1 VVSVEPICWKRGVD
15 VDMERRLVNDS
26 FVENLGNVFCRN
38 RQGDIKLWSGCR
50 TDITRAGV
58 GRVFGQARAG
68 RRSISY
74 AGKLY
79 LRAFRHDCVYLGCF
93 VKGPWLLLPKSA
105 RPIMLLA
112 GRLRRIEAIILS
124 SPFLS
129 SLAYRRLDVYASA
142 SISNSV
148 LVKTAIGLA

>member
-1 VVSVEPICWKRGVD
+1 MRVVSVEPICWKRGVD

-58 GRVFGQARAG
+58 GRVCGQARAG
-68 RRSISY
+68 RRSISC

-93 VKGPWLLLPKSA
+93 VKGPWCIVAEIGPSNHVSGGSLKAHRGDHSFITFLV
-105 RPIMLLA
+105 
-112 GRLRRIEAIILS
+112 
-124 SPFLS
+124 FLS
-129 SLAYRRLDVYASA
+129 LPE
-142 SISNSV
+142 
-148 LVKTAIGLA
+148 T